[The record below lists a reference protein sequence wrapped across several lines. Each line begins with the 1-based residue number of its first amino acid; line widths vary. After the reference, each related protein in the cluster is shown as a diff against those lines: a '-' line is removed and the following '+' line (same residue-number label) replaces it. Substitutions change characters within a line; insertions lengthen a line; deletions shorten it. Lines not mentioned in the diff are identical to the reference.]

1 MRPPDGA
8 ARIDTAWRDAE
19 RGDAPGAY
27 EALLARVAEQ
37 LRRPGR
43 PGRPPTP
50 AAAHVAAER
59 LVNDVARFVLDWL
72 EPA

>member
-8 ARIDTAWRDAE
+8 AHIDTAWRDAA
-19 RGDAPGAY
+19 RDDAPGSY
-27 EALLARVAEQ
+27 DALLARVAEQ

-43 PGRPPTP
+43 PGRPPTR
-50 AAAHVAAER
+50 AAARGAAAR
-59 LVNDVARFVLDWL
+59 LVNDVARVVLDWL